1 MARPADLD
9 AGEITDKGYVNQRRV
24 FANRAALVELLYA
37 ERAPENPESRP
48 GRRGG
53 KDGVMRQQSMMRQQ
67 GGPMGVTARPLG
79 PGAAALGKLMTRAWS
94 LPPRRNQVTVERD
107 VQVPMSDGTVLL
119 ATHYI
124 PVSVASAA
132 TVLVRCPYGRTGPF
146 ALQTG
151 QILAERGYHVLL
163 QSVRGTFGSGG
174 DFEPM
179 RHEITDGHDTVAWLR
194 QQSWF
199 EGRLAT
205 YGPSYLGFV
214 QWALAMD
221 PPPELVA
228 AVVHVGPHDFS
239 RTAYRNG
246 AFDLYNYVMWSDMV
260 AHQESIG
267 MLRAMTRMTTAERRL
282 NRTLSSLPV
291 AAGFDDVIGREPAW
305 SERWVEHPQA
315 ADPFWDPMKCGA
327 ALERITVPVLLAGGW
342 QDLFIE
348 QTLEQYRTLAG
359 RGVPV
364 RLLVGPWAH
373 LDITSQGGVVVNESL
388 AWLDRYAGL
397 PSKGLQAAKSR
408 TDSRPGSPEDSVR
421 IWVGGEGAEQWRE
434 IGGWPPPGVAEQ
446 RWYLG
451 ANGTLGPAEPAGTE
465 PAADVPAT
473 AAPATAADVPAVG
486 FRYDPADPTPSPG
499 GAIMAMRAGSQ
510 DNRAVERRLDVLVFS
525 SDPLDEPLE
534 VIGEVAAEVSVTRDN
549 PYADLFVRLCDV
561 DPRGRSY
568 NVCDGIVRLT
578 EADPLTGTVRVSL
591 IGMAHRFGRGHR
603 IRLQIAG
610 GAFPRFARNPG
621 NGQVDATAADLVP
634 TQYDIGLGA
643 AHPSVLLLPVAAGGG

>member
-1 MARPADLD
+1 
-9 AGEITDKGYVNQRRV
+9 
-24 FANRAALVELLYA
+24 
-37 ERAPENPESRP
+37 
-48 GRRGG
+48 
-53 KDGVMRQQSMMRQQ
+53 MRQQSMVRQQ
-67 GGPMGVTARPLG
+67 DNPKAVAARPLS
-79 PGAAALGKLMTRAWS
+79 PGAAALGQLMARAWS
-94 LPPRRNQVTVERD
+94 LPPRRNQVRVERD

-132 TVLVRCPYGRTGPF
+132 TVLVRCPYGRTGAF

-179 RHEITDGHDTVAWLR
+179 RHEITDGQDTVAWLR

-239 RTAYRNG
+239 RSAYRNG
-246 AFDLYNYVMWSDMV
+246 AFDLFNYVMWSDMV

-282 NRTLSSLPV
+282 RRVLNRLPV
-291 AAGFDDVIGREPAW
+291 AAGYGDMIGREPAW
-305 SERWVEHPQA
+305 SERWMEHPQA
-315 ADPFWDPMKCGA
+315 TDPFWDPMQCGA

-342 QDLFIE
+342 HDLFIE
-348 QTLEQYRTLAG
+348 QTLEQYGVLAG
-359 RGVPV
+359 RHVPV

-373 LDITSQGGVVVNESL
+373 LDITSQGGEVVNESL

-397 PSKGLQAAKSR
+397 AAKGPHAAKSR
-408 TDSRPGSPEDSVR
+408 TGSQPAPPDHSVR
-421 IWVGGEGAEQWRE
+421 IWVGGEGAEDWRE
-434 IGGWPPPGVAEQ
+434 IGDWPPPGLAEQ

-451 ANGTLGPAEPAGTE
+451 THGSLSPAQPAGAE
-465 PAADVPAT
+465 S
-473 AAPATAADVPAVG
+473 AADVPAVG

-499 GAIMAMRAGSQ
+499 GAIMAMRAGSL

-525 SDPLDEPLE
+525 SEPLDEPVE
-534 VIGEVAAEVSVTRDN
+534 VIGEVAAELSVTRDN
-549 PYADLFVRLCDV
+549 PYADVFVRLCDV
-561 DPRGRSY
+561 DPRGRSH

-578 EADPLTGTVRVSL
+578 EASPLTGTVRVSL
-591 IGMAHRFGRGHR
+591 LGTAHRFGRGHR
-603 IRLQIAG
+603 IRLQVAG

-634 TQYDIGLGA
+634 TQYDIGLDA
-643 AHPSVLLLPVAAGGG
+643 AHPSVLLLPVAPGGPPARSA